1 MKSSSSIS
9 VEKLKLNRFIFM
21 FGMGVFLVLMCS
33 LRFGKFT
40 WRLNMTGI
48 NKPYF
53 FYKLIFHCNL
63 SLSRL
68 FLEMSYNYFSIFAH
82 NSQNKI
88 LNLSLFFGETHSQR
102 NETQIVQITR
112 YYQTE
117 MCTYNKNSYSSLCSF
132 SRICRGL
139 RIFLLKVANWKCCS
153 CIYKMCMLMYRI

>member
-21 FGMGVFLVLMCS
+21 FGMGVFLVLICS

-48 NKPYF
+48 NKTYF

-68 FLEMSYNYFSIFAH
+68 
-82 NSQNKI
+82 I
-88 LNLSLFFGETHSQR
+88 LGIVLQLLQYICSLFTEQNLSLFFGETHSQR

-117 MCTYNKNSYSSLCSF
+117 MCTFNKNSYSSLCSF